1 MRERND
7 QPAVTGLTT
16 RCRHLLLTVVAA
28 GVATAAGAQD
38 KYPSRTITLVVPA
51 AAGSGTD
58 IGARML
64 ARDLGATLGGTVIV
78 DNKPG
83 ANGAIGA
90 QAAARA
96 QPDGYTLL
104 VGNATTNAA
113 NYAFFAARLGYTPG
127 AFDAVGGLGA
137 SPISLYVPVNAP
149 WRDLKELLADAKRRP
164 GRWSCGAGNA
174 TTQVACEV
182 LRKQSGLDFVTVPYK
197 GNPQSMTD
205 VVGGQLSFAFSD
217 AAAAM
222 SFVEGKKLRPLAV
235 ANAQRVAAMAGTAT
249 FAEQGFPGFEITGWS
264 MLFAPAGLPAPIA
277 EQLNAAVRKS
287 TDSPESVEL
296 RARAGGV
303 AMPMSVAQAR
313 QFVAAEVTRWARFV
327 ELTGVK
333 PE

>member
-1 MRERND
+1 MEI
-7 QPAVTGLTT
+7 PPTT
-16 RCRHLLLTVVAA
+16 RLLKTALVVLGLGTAL
-28 GVATAAGAQD
+28 GVSAQD
-38 KYPSRTITLVVPA
+38 KYPTRTITLVVPA
-51 AAGSGTD
+51 PAGSGTD

-64 ARDLGATLGGTVIV
+64 AKDLGIALNGTVIV

-90 QAAARA
+90 QAVGRAAS
-96 QPDGYTLL
+96 DGYTLL
-104 VGNATTNAA
+104 VGSATTNAA
-113 NYAFFAARLGYTPG
+113 NYAFFAARLGYTP
-127 AFDAVGGLGA
+127 ATFDAVGGLGA

-149 WRDLKELLADAKRRP
+149 WRDLNELLADAKRQP
-164 GRWSCGAGNA
+164 GKLSCGAGNA
-174 TTQVACEV
+174 TTQVACEA
-182 LRKQSGLDFVTVPYK
+182 LRKQAGLDFVTVPYK

-205 VVGGQLSFAFSD
+205 VIGGQLSFAFSD

-235 ANAQRVAAMAGTAT
+235 ASAQRIATMPGTAT

-264 MLFAPAGLPAPIA
+264 MIFAPAGLPAPIA
-277 EQLNAAVRKS
+277 ERLNAAVRKS
-287 TDSPESVEL
+287 TESPESVQL
-296 RARAGGV
+296 RARTGGV

-313 QFVAAEVTRWARFV
+313 QFVAEEVTRWARFV

>member
-1 MRERND
+1 MRTRKEE
-7 QPAVTGLTT
+7 PVGATMTT
-16 RCRHLLLTVVAA
+16 PLRRMLLVVLGAGTVF
-28 GVATAAGAQD
+28 AAGAQD

-58 IGARML
+58 IGARLL
-64 ARDLGATLGGTVIV
+64 ARDLGVALNGTVIV

-83 ANGAIGA
+83 ANGAIGT
-90 QAAARA
+90 QTVARA

-113 NYAFFAARLGYTPG
+113 NYAFFAGKLGYAPSS
-127 AFDAVGGLGA
+127 FDAVGGLGA

-149 WRDLKELLADAKRRP
+149 WRELKDLLSDAKRQP
-164 GRWSCGAGNA
+164 GKFSCGAGNA

-182 LRKQSGLDFVTVPYK
+182 LRKQAGLDFVTVPYK

-217 AAAAM
+217 AAAAT

-235 ANAQRVAAMAGTAT
+235 ASSQRIATMPGVAT
-249 FAEQGFPGFEITGWS
+249 FAEQGVPGLEVTGWS
-264 MLFAPAGLPAPIA
+264 MVFAPAGLPAPIA
-277 EQLNAAVRKS
+277 EQIHAAVRKS
-287 TDSPESVEL
+287 TDSPESIQL
-296 RARAGGV
+296 RARTGGV
-303 AMPMSVAQAR
+303 AMPMSLAESR
-313 QFVAAEVTRWARFV
+313 KFVADEVARWSRYI